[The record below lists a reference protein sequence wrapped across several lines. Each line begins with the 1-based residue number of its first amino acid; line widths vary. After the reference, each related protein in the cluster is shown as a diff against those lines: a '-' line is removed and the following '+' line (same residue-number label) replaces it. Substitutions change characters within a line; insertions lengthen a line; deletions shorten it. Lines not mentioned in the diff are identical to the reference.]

1 LESLIILQL
10 CAGIINVQLLNQ
22 MLDYGTEKIV
32 VVRFIWYNRTS
43 SYLL

>member
-1 LESLIILQL
+1 
-10 CAGIINVQLLNQ
+10 